1 MPYAATMIVGIGV
14 TMDNMLYIIAGL
26 VCIVLIA
33 VLVMRKNK
41 AQKPPAQSSIKADR
55 TATLPKHTA
64 IKGAATQANVNSDK
78 RFDHIEIAQ
87 RFMEQQRYDKAIETL
102 NRGLAE
108 KPNDSQL
115 TLKLLAVYAT
125 IDESDNFNKVYDS
138 IKTHGDAKSIA
149 QADDLKA
156 LLTEEQN
163 QAAERALPADN
174 NLDTGFESI
183 DSDLPANKIEN
194 NEPTIDPSLNEQAV
208 THNEYKNDL
217 AASSDSTLETSNDFN
232 DSQQDFVLSLDDLEQ
247 DIDEPAATS
256 AAPVIDLDIADAE
269 SLSMSTVSGTNENK
283 SNSELDFDFDLAEQD
298 NTASETN
305 ASLSKDDLNNAD
317 DEITL
322 DDEDFVLDLA
332 DLELDTSETNMSLN
346 DESMTDVSSLKDD
359 LALSLYSIDDNND
372 TPVETETLS
381 DETSAVID
389 DSLNDLEFDNFVLE
403 DHPSENNHVLE
414 SNSIDELSFADVDTT
429 DNQTN
434 ETVASSNAPT
444 TGRFDDNTLIDDSF
458 DFDSLASA
466 PTATTPVEVKNDYDV
481 SSDVNSTNMLDNATI
496 ETEVETTEDFS
507 SRFAADFDFVK
518 TLDSNQVTLDLA
530 SQYVQ
535 LGEYDSAKRLL
546 TEVINQ
552 GNSEQQSQAQALLD
566 RTA

>member
-1 MPYAATMIVGIGV
+1 
-14 TMDNMLYIIAGL
+14 MDYMLYIIAGL
-26 VCIVLIA
+26 VFIVLIA

-41 AQKPPAQSSIKADR
+41 AQKPTEQPSFKAEK
-55 TATLPKHTA
+55 ATPLSTTDVV
-64 IKGAATQANVNSDK
+64 KGATTQANTDNNEK
-78 RFDHIEIAQ
+78 FNHIEIAQ
-87 RFMEQQRYDKAIETL
+87 RFMEQQRYDKAIDTL
-102 NRGLAE
+102 KRGLAE

-138 IKTHGDAKSIA
+138 IKMYGDAQSIA

-174 NLDTGFESI
+174 NQDSGFESI
-183 DSDLPANKIEN
+183 DFDLPANKIEN
-194 NEPTIDPSLNEQAV
+194 NEPTINPSINEQA
-208 THNEYKNDL
+208 TNHNEYKSDL
-217 AASSDSTLETSNDFN
+217 TARSDNTLETSNDFN
-232 DSQQDFVLSLDDLEQ
+232 NSQQDFVLSLDDLEQ

-256 AAPVIDLDIADAE
+256 AAPVIELDIADEE
-269 SLSMSTVSGTNENK
+269 SLSTSTVIGANDNNSD
-283 SNSELDFDFDLAEQD
+283 SELDFDFDLAEQD

-305 ASLSKDDLNNAD
+305 ASLSKDNLNNA
-317 DEITL
+317 

-332 DLELDTSETNMSLN
+332 DLELDMSEANVSLN
-346 DESMTDVSSLKDD
+346 DESMTDVSSLEDD
-359 LALSLYSIDDNND
+359 LTLSLDIIDNNNG

-381 DETSAVID
+381 DETSAVIN

-403 DHPSENNHVLE
+403 DHPSENNRVLE
-414 SNSIDELSFADVDTT
+414 SNGIDELSFADVDAA
-429 DNQTN
+429 DDQTN
-434 ETVASSNAPT
+434 ETAASSAAPT

-466 PTATTPVEVKNDYDV
+466 PTATTPVDVVSEVESNVQSEFTADTD
-481 SSDVNSTNMLDNATI
+481 
-496 ETEVETTEDFS
+496 VETTENFS

>member
-1 MPYAATMIVGIGV
+1 
-14 TMDNMLYIIAGL
+14 MDYMLYIIAGL
-26 VCIVLIA
+26 VFIVLIA

-41 AQKPPAQSSIKADR
+41 AQKPTEQPSFEAEKATPLSTTDVV
-55 TATLPKHTA
+55 
-64 IKGAATQANVNSDK
+64 KGATTQANTDNNEK
-78 RFDHIEIAQ
+78 FNHIEIAQ
-87 RFMEQQRYDKAIETL
+87 RFMEQQRYDKAIDTL
-102 NRGLAE
+102 KRGLAE

-174 NLDTGFESI
+174 NQDAGFESI
-183 DSDLPANKIEN
+183 DFDLPANKIEN
-194 NEPTIDPSLNEQAV
+194 TDPIIDPSLNEQAV

-217 AASSDSTLETSNDFN
+217 AASSDSTLETSHDF
-232 DSQQDFVLSLDDLEQ
+232 DTSEQDFALSLDDLEQ

-256 AAPVIDLDIADAE
+256 AAPVIELDIADEE
-269 SLSMSTVSGTNENK
+269 SLSTSTVSGANDNN
-283 SNSELDFDFDLAEQD
+283 SDSELDFDFDLAEQD

-305 ASLSKDDLNNAD
+305 TSLSSDDLSDAHN
-317 DEITL
+317 EMTL

-332 DLELDTSETNMSLN
+332 DLELDTSETNVSLS
-346 DESMTDVSSLKDD
+346 DESMTDVSSLEDD
-359 LALSLYSIDDNND
+359 LTLSLDSIDDNNG
-372 TPVETETLS
+372 TPVEVQS
-381 DETSAVID
+381 SSNETSTVID
-389 DSLNDLEFDNFVLE
+389 ASLNDFDEFDNFVLE
-403 DHPSENNHVLE
+403 DHPSENNRVLE
-414 SNSIDELSFADVDTT
+414 SHGIDELSFTDVDTA

-434 ETVASSNAPT
+434 ETVASSAAPT
-444 TGRFDDNTLIDDSF
+444 TGRFDDNTLIDDDF
-458 DFDSLASA
+458 DFDSLPIA
-466 PTATTPVEVKNDYDV
+466 PTATTPVEVENDYDV
-481 SSDVNSTNMLDNATI
+481 SSDINSTDTLDNATI
-496 ETEVETTEDFS
+496 ETEVEATEDFS

>member
-1 MPYAATMIVGIGV
+1 
-14 TMDNMLYIIAGL
+14 MDNMLYIIAGL
-26 VCIVLIA
+26 VFIVLIA

-41 AQKPPAQSSIKADR
+41 AQKPTEQPSFKAGK
-55 TATLPKHTA
+55 ATRLSTTDVV
-64 IKGAATQANVNSDK
+64 KGATTQANTDNNEK
-78 RFDHIEIAQ
+78 FNHIEIAQ

-102 NRGLAE
+102 NRGLTE

-138 IKTHGDAKSIA
+138 IKMRGDAKSIA

-174 NLDTGFESI
+174 NQDSGFESI
-183 DSDLPANKIEN
+183 DFDLPANKIEN
-194 NEPTIDPSLNEQAV
+194 NEPTIDPSINEQAAN
-208 THNEYKNDL
+208 HNEYKSDL
-217 AASSDSTLETSNDFN
+217 TARSDSTLETSNDFN
-232 DSQQDFVLSLDDLEQ
+232 NSQQDFVLSLDDLEQ

-256 AAPVIDLDIADAE
+256 AAPVIELDIADVE
-269 SLSMSTVSGTNENK
+269 SLSTSTVSGTNDNK

-305 ASLSKDDLNNAD
+305 TSLSSDDLSDAHN
-317 DEITL
+317 EMTL

-332 DLELDTSETNMSLN
+332 DLELDTSETNVSHN
-346 DESMTDVSSLKDD
+346 DESMTDVSSLEDD
-359 LALSLYSIDDNND
+359 LALSLDSIDDNND

-381 DETSAVID
+381 NETSTVID
-389 DSLNDLEFDNFVLE
+389 ASLNDFDEFDNFVLE
-403 DHPSENNHVLE
+403 DHPSENNRVLE
-414 SNSIDELSFADVDTT
+414 SNGIDELSFADVDTA

-434 ETVASSNAPT
+434 ETAASSAAPT

-458 DFDSLASA
+458 DFDSLASD

-481 SSDVNSTNMLDNATI
+481 SSDINSTDMLDNATI
-496 ETEVETTEDFS
+496 EIEVEATEDFS

-546 TEVINQ
+546 TEVIKQ
-552 GNSEQQSQAQALLD
+552 GNNEQQSQAQALLD

>member
-1 MPYAATMIVGIGV
+1 
-14 TMDNMLYIIAGL
+14 MDNMLYIIAGL

-41 AQKPPAQSSIKADR
+41 AQKPTEQPSFKADKA
-55 TATLPKHTA
+55 ATLPKHTA
-64 IKGAATQANVNSDK
+64 VKGTNTQANVNSDK

-138 IKTHGDAKSIA
+138 IKMYGDAQSIA

-174 NLDTGFESI
+174 NQDAGFESI
-183 DSDLPANKIEN
+183 DFDLPANKIEN
-194 NEPTIDPSLNEQAV
+194 TDPIIDPSLNEQAA
-208 THNEYKNDL
+208 NRQEYKNDL
-217 AASSDSTLETSNDFN
+217 TASSDSALVNSNDFDN
-232 DSQQDFVLSLDDLEQ
+232 SAQDFDLSLDDLEQ

-256 AAPVIDLDIADAE
+256 AAPVIELDIADEE
-269 SLSMSTVSGTNENK
+269 SLSTSTVSGANDNN
-283 SNSELDFDFDLAEQD
+283 SDSELDFDFDLAEQD

-305 ASLSKDDLNNAD
+305 ASLSKDNLNNTD

-346 DESMTDVSSLKDD
+346 DESMTDVSSLEDD

-372 TPVETETLS
+372 TPVEVQSLS
-381 DETSAVID
+381 NETSTVID
-389 DSLNDLEFDNFVLE
+389 ASLNDFDEFDNFVLE
-403 DHPSENNHVLE
+403 DHTSENNRVLE
-414 SNSIDELSFADVDTT
+414 SNGIDEISFADVDTT
-429 DNQTN
+429 DLQTN
-434 ETVASSNAPT
+434 ATAASSNAPT
-444 TGRFDDNTLIDDSF
+444 TDRFDDNTLIDDDF
-458 DFDSLASA
+458 DFDSLSVV

-546 TEVINQ
+546 IEVINQ

>member
-1 MPYAATMIVGIGV
+1 
-14 TMDNMLYIIAGL
+14 MLYIIAGL
-26 VCIVLIA
+26 VFIVLIA

-41 AQKPPAQSSIKADR
+41 AQKPTEQPSFKAEK
-55 TATLPKHTA
+55 ATPLSTTDVV
-64 IKGAATQANVNSDK
+64 KGATTQANTDNNEK
-78 RFDHIEIAQ
+78 FNHIEIAQ
-87 RFMEQQRYDKAIETL
+87 RFMEQQRYDKAIDTL
-102 NRGLAE
+102 KRGLAE

-183 DSDLPANKIEN
+183 DFDLPANKIEN

-217 AASSDSTLETSNDFN
+217 AARSDSTLETSNDFN

-256 AAPVIDLDIADAE
+256 AAPVIELDISDAE

-305 ASLSKDDLNNAD
+305 ASLSKDDLNNTD

-466 PTATTPVEVKNDYDV
+466 PTATTPVEVKNDHDV

>member
-1 MPYAATMIVGIGV
+1 
-14 TMDNMLYIIAGL
+14 MLYIIAGL
-26 VCIVLIA
+26 VFIVLIA

-41 AQKPPAQSSIKADR
+41 AQKPPAQQSIKADKADKA
-55 TATLPKHTA
+55 ATLPKHTA
-64 IKGAATQANVNSDK
+64 VKGTNTQANVNSDK

-183 DSDLPANKIEN
+183 DFDLPANKIEN

-256 AAPVIDLDIADAE
+256 AAPVIDLDIADE
-269 SLSMSTVSGTNENK
+269 QSLSMSTVSGTNENK

-346 DESMTDVSSLKDD
+346 DESMTDVSSLEDD
-359 LALSLYSIDDNND
+359 LALSLDSIDDNND
-372 TPVETETLS
+372 TPVEVQSLS

-389 DSLNDLEFDNFVLE
+389 DSLNDFEFDNFVLE
-403 DHPSENNHVLE
+403 DHPSENNSALE
-414 SNSIDELSFADVDTT
+414 SNSIDELSFEDVDAA
-429 DNQTN
+429 DDQTN
-434 ETVASSNAPT
+434 ETVASSAAPT
-444 TGRFDDNTLIDDSF
+444 TGKFDDNTLIDDSF

-481 SSDVNSTNMLDNATI
+481 SSDVNSTDMLDNATI
-496 ETEVETTEDFS
+496 ETEVEATEDFS
-507 SRFAADFDFVK
+507 SRFAADFGFVK

>member
-1 MPYAATMIVGIGV
+1 
-14 TMDNMLYIIAGL
+14 MDYMLYIIAGL
-26 VCIVLIA
+26 VFIVLIA

-41 AQKPPAQSSIKADR
+41 AQKPTEQPSFKADKA
-55 TATLPKHTA
+55 ATLPKHTA
-64 IKGAATQANVNSDK
+64 VKGTNTQANVNSDK

-183 DSDLPANKIEN
+183 DFDLPANKIEN

-269 SLSMSTVSGTNENK
+269 SLSTSTVSGTNDNN
-283 SNSELDFDFDLAEQD
+283 SDSELDFDFDLVEQD

-305 ASLSKDDLNNAD
+305 ASLSKDNLNNTD

-359 LALSLYSIDDNND
+359 LALSLDIIDDNND

-381 DETSAVID
+381 NETSTVID
-389 DSLNDLEFDNFVLE
+389 ASLNDFDEFDNFVLE
-403 DHPSENNHVLE
+403 DHTSENNRVLE
-414 SNSIDELSFADVDTT
+414 SNGIDEISFEDVDTT
-429 DNQTN
+429 DLQTN
-434 ETVASSNAPT
+434 ATAASSNAPT
-444 TGRFDDNTLIDDSF
+444 TDRFDDNTLIDDDF
-458 DFDSLASA
+458 DFDSLSVV
-466 PTATTPVEVKNDYDV
+466 PTATTPVDV
-481 SSDVNSTNMLDNATI
+481 ASEI
-496 ETEVETTEDFS
+496 ENNVPSEFTADTEVETTEDFS

>member
-1 MPYAATMIVGIGV
+1 
-14 TMDNMLYIIAGL
+14 MDNMLYIIAGL

-41 AQKPPAQSSIKADR
+41 AQKPPAQQSIKADKADKA
-55 TATLPKHTA
+55 ATLPKHTA
-64 IKGAATQANVNSDK
+64 VKGTNTQANVNSDK

-115 TLKLLAVYAT
+115 ILKLLAVYAT

-174 NLDTGFESI
+174 NLVTGFESI

-232 DSQQDFVLSLDDLEQ
+232 DSQQDFVLNLDDLEQ
-247 DIDEPAATS
+247 DIEEPAATS
-256 AAPVIDLDIADAE
+256 AAPVIELDIADVE
-269 SLSMSTVSGTNENK
+269 SLSTSTVSGTNDNK

-305 ASLSKDDLNNAD
+305 TSLSSDYLSDAHN
-317 DEITL
+317 EMTL

-332 DLELDTSETNMSLN
+332 DLELDTSETNVSHN
-346 DESMTDVSSLKDD
+346 DESMTDVSSLEND
-359 LALSLYSIDDNND
+359 LALSLDSIDDNND

-381 DETSAVID
+381 NETSTVID
-389 DSLNDLEFDNFVLE
+389 ASLNDFDEFDNFVLE
-403 DHPSENNHVLE
+403 DHPSENNNALE
-414 SNSIDELSFADVDTT
+414 SNSIDEISFEDVDTT
-429 DNQTN
+429 DLQTN
-434 ETVASSNAPT
+434 ATAASSNAPT
-444 TGRFDDNTLIDDSF
+444 TDRFDDNTLIDDDF
-458 DFDSLASA
+458 DFESLSAA
-466 PTATTPVEVKNDYDV
+466 PTATTPIEVENDYDV
-481 SSDVNSTNMLDNATI
+481 SSDINSTDTLDNATI
-496 ETEVETTEDFS
+496 ETEIEATEDFS

-546 TEVINQ
+546 IEVINQ

>member
-1 MPYAATMIVGIGV
+1 
-14 TMDNMLYIIAGL
+14 MDNMLYIIAGL

-41 AQKPPAQSSIKADR
+41 VQKPPAQSSIKADR

-183 DSDLPANKIEN
+183 DFDLPANKIEN

-256 AAPVIDLDIADAE
+256 AAPVIDLDIADE
-269 SLSMSTVSGTNENK
+269 QSLSMSTVSGTNENK

-305 ASLSKDDLNNAD
+305 ASLSKDDLNNTD

-332 DLELDTSETNMSLN
+332 DLELDTSETNMILN

-359 LALSLYSIDDNND
+359 LALSLDSIDDNND

-429 DNQTN
+429 DLQTN
-434 ETVASSNAPT
+434 ATAASSNAPT
-444 TGRFDDNTLIDDSF
+444 TDRFDDNTLIDDDF
-458 DFDSLASA
+458 DFESLSAA
-466 PTATTPVEVKNDYDV
+466 PTATTPVEVENDYDV
-481 SSDVNSTNMLDNATI
+481 SSDINSTDTLDNATI
-496 ETEVETTEDFS
+496 ETEIEATEDFS

-546 TEVINQ
+546 IEVINQ

>member
-1 MPYAATMIVGIGV
+1 
-14 TMDNMLYIIAGL
+14 MDYMLYIIAGL
-26 VCIVLIA
+26 VFIVLIA

-41 AQKPPAQSSIKADR
+41 AQKPTEQPSFEAEKATPLSTTDVV
-55 TATLPKHTA
+55 
-64 IKGAATQANVNSDK
+64 KGATTQANTDNNEK
-78 RFDHIEIAQ
+78 FNHIEIAQ
-87 RFMEQQRYDKAIETL
+87 RFMEQQRYDKAIDTL
-102 NRGLAE
+102 KRGLAE

-183 DSDLPANKIEN
+183 DFDLPANKIEN

-217 AASSDSTLETSNDFN
+217 AANSDSTLETSNDFN

-256 AAPVIDLDIADAE
+256 AAPVIELDIADE
-269 SLSMSTVSGTNENK
+269 QSLSMSTVSGTNENK

-305 ASLSKDDLNNAD
+305 ASLSKDNLNNAD
-317 DEITL
+317 DEMTL

-332 DLELDTSETNMSLN
+332 DLELDMSEANVSLN
-346 DESMTDVSSLKDD
+346 DESMTDVSSLEDD
-359 LALSLYSIDDNND
+359 LTLSLDIIDDNND
-372 TPVETETLS
+372 IPVETETLS

-403 DHPSENNHVLE
+403 DHPSENNSALE
-414 SNSIDELSFADVDTT
+414 SNGFDELSFADVDAA
-429 DNQTN
+429 DDQTN
-434 ETVASSNAPT
+434 ETVASSAAPT

-466 PTATTPVEVKNDYDV
+466 PTATTPVDVVSEVESNVQSEFTADTD
-481 SSDVNSTNMLDNATI
+481 
-496 ETEVETTEDFS
+496 VETTEDFS

>member
-1 MPYAATMIVGIGV
+1 
-14 TMDNMLYIIAGL
+14 MDYMLYIIAGL

-41 AQKPPAQSSIKADR
+41 AQKPPAQQSIKADKA
-55 TATLPKHTA
+55 ATLPKHTA
-64 IKGAATQANVNSDK
+64 VKGTNTQANVNSDK

-125 IDESDNFNKVYDS
+125 IDESDNFNKIYDS

-183 DSDLPANKIEN
+183 DFDLPANKIEN

-217 AASSDSTLETSNDFN
+217 AARSDSTLVNSNDFDN
-232 DSQQDFVLSLDDLEQ
+232 SAQDFDLSLDDLEQ

-256 AAPVIDLDIADAE
+256 AAPVIELDISDAE
-269 SLSMSTVSGTNENK
+269 SLSTSTVSGANDNN
-283 SNSELDFDFDLAEQD
+283 SDSELDFDFDLAEQD

-305 ASLSKDDLNNAD
+305 ASLSKNDLNNAD

-332 DLELDTSETNMSLN
+332 DLELDTSETNVNLN
-346 DESMTDVSSLKDD
+346 DESVTDVSSLEDD
-359 LALSLYSIDDNND
+359 LTLSLYSIDDNND

-389 DSLNDLEFDNFVLE
+389 ASLNDFDEFDNFVLE
-403 DHPSENNHVLE
+403 DHPSENNRVLE
-414 SNSIDELSFADVDTT
+414 SNGIDEISFEDVDTT
-429 DNQTN
+429 DLQTN
-434 ETVASSNAPT
+434 ATAASSNAPT
-444 TGRFDDNTLIDDSF
+444 TDRFDDNTLIDDDF
-458 DFDSLASA
+458 DFDSLSVV
-466 PTATTPVEVKNDYDV
+466 PTATTPVDV
-481 SSDVNSTNMLDNATI
+481 ASEI
-496 ETEVETTEDFS
+496 ENNVPSEFTADTEVETTEDFS

>member
-1 MPYAATMIVGIGV
+1 
-14 TMDNMLYIIAGL
+14 MDYMLYIIAGL
-26 VCIVLIA
+26 VFIVLIA

-41 AQKPPAQSSIKADR
+41 AQKPPAQQSIKADKA
-55 TATLPKHTA
+55 ATLPKHTA
-64 IKGAATQANVNSDK
+64 VKGTNTQANVNSDK

-183 DSDLPANKIEN
+183 DFDLPANKIEN

-247 DIDEPAATS
+247 DIEEPAATS
-256 AAPVIDLDIADAE
+256 AAPVIELDISDAE
-269 SLSMSTVSGTNENK
+269 SLSTSTVSGTNENK

-359 LALSLYSIDDNND
+359 LALSLDSIDDNND

-414 SNSIDELSFADVDTT
+414 SNSIDEISFADVDTT
-429 DNQTN
+429 DLQTN

-444 TGRFDDNTLIDDSF
+444 TGRFDDNTLIDDDF

>member
-1 MPYAATMIVGIGV
+1 
-14 TMDNMLYIIAGL
+14 MLYIIAGL
-26 VCIVLIA
+26 VFIVLIA

-41 AQKPPAQSSIKADR
+41 AQKPTEQPSFKAEK
-55 TATLPKHTA
+55 ATPLSTTDVV
-64 IKGAATQANVNSDK
+64 KGATTQANTDNNEK
-78 RFDHIEIAQ
+78 FNHIEIAQ
-87 RFMEQQRYDKAIETL
+87 RFMEQQRYDKAIDTL
-102 NRGLAE
+102 KRGLAE

-183 DSDLPANKIEN
+183 DFDLPANKIEN

-217 AASSDSTLETSNDFN
+217 AARSDSTLETSNDFN
-232 DSQQDFVLSLDDLEQ
+232 DSQQDCVHSLDDLEQ

-256 AAPVIDLDIADAE
+256 AAPVIDLDIADE
-269 SLSMSTVSGTNENK
+269 QSLSTSTVSGTNDNN
-283 SNSELDFDFDLAEQD
+283 SDSELDFDFDLAEQD

-305 ASLSKDDLNNAD
+305 ASLSKDDLNNTD

>member
-1 MPYAATMIVGIGV
+1 
-14 TMDNMLYIIAGL
+14 MDYMLYIIAGL
-26 VCIVLIA
+26 VFIVLIA

-41 AQKPPAQSSIKADR
+41 AQKPTEQPSFKAEK
-55 TATLPKHTA
+55 ATPLSTTDVV
-64 IKGAATQANVNSDK
+64 KGATTQANTDNNEK
-78 RFDHIEIAQ
+78 FNHIEIAQ

-102 NRGLAE
+102 NRGLSE
-108 KPNDSQL
+108 RPNDSQL

-138 IKTHGDAKSIA
+138 IKMYGDAQSIA

-163 QAAERALPADN
+163 LAAERALPADN
-174 NLDTGFESI
+174 NQDSGFESI
-183 DSDLPANKIEN
+183 DFDLPANKIED
-194 NEPTIDPSLNEQAV
+194 NEPTIDPSINEQA
-208 THNEYKNDL
+208 TNHNEYKSDL
-217 AASSDSTLETSNDFN
+217 TARSDNTLETSNDFN
-232 DSQQDFVLSLDDLEQ
+232 NSQQDFVLSLDDLEQ

-256 AAPVIDLDIADAE
+256 AAPVIELDISDAE
-269 SLSMSTVSGTNENK
+269 SLSTSTVSGTNDNN
-283 SNSELDFDFDLAEQD
+283 SDSELDFDFDLAEQD

-305 ASLSKDDLNNAD
+305 ASLSKDDLNNTD

>member
-1 MPYAATMIVGIGV
+1 
-14 TMDNMLYIIAGL
+14 MDYMLYIIAGL
-26 VCIVLIA
+26 VFIVLIA

-41 AQKPPAQSSIKADR
+41 AQKPTEQPSFKAEK
-55 TATLPKHTA
+55 ATPLSTTDVV
-64 IKGAATQANVNSDK
+64 KGATTQANTDNNEK
-78 RFDHIEIAQ
+78 FNHIEIAQ
-87 RFMEQQRYDKAIETL
+87 RFMEQQRYDKAIDTL
-102 NRGLAE
+102 KRGLAE

-138 IKTHGDAKSIA
+138 IKMYGDAKSIA

-174 NLDTGFESI
+174 NQDSGFESI
-183 DSDLPANKIEN
+183 DFDLPANKIEN

-217 AASSDSTLETSNDFN
+217 AARSDSTLETSNDFN

-256 AAPVIDLDIADAE
+256 AAPVIDLDISDAE

-305 ASLSKDDLNNAD
+305 ASLSKDDLNNTD

>member
-1 MPYAATMIVGIGV
+1 
-14 TMDNMLYIIAGL
+14 MDYMLYIIAGL
-26 VCIVLIA
+26 VFIVLIA

-41 AQKPPAQSSIKADR
+41 AQKPTEQPSFKAEK
-55 TATLPKHTA
+55 ATPLSTTDVV
-64 IKGAATQANVNSDK
+64 KGATTQAHTDNNEK
-78 RFDHIEIAQ
+78 FNHIEIAQ

-125 IDESDNFNKVYDS
+125 IDESDNFSRVYDS
-138 IKTHGDAKSIA
+138 IKMYGDAKSIA

-174 NLDTGFESI
+174 NQDAGFESI
-183 DSDLPANKIEN
+183 DFDLPANKIEN
-194 NEPTIDPSLNEQAV
+194 NEPTIDPSLNKQAA
-208 THNEYKNDL
+208 NRQEYKNDL
-217 AASSDSTLETSNDFN
+217 TASSDSALVNSNDFDN
-232 DSQQDFVLSLDDLEQ
+232 SAQDFDLSLDDLEQ

-256 AAPVIDLDIADAE
+256 AAPVIELDIADEE
-269 SLSMSTVSGTNENK
+269 SLSTSTVSGANDNN
-283 SNSELDFDFDLAEQD
+283 SDSELDFDFDLAEQD

-305 ASLSKDDLNNAD
+305 ASLSKDNLNNTD

-389 DSLNDLEFDNFVLE
+389 DSLNDFDEFDNFVLE
-403 DHPSENNHVLE
+403 DHTSENNRVLE
-414 SNSIDELSFADVDTT
+414 SNGIDEISFADVDTT
-429 DNQTN
+429 DLQTN
-434 ETVASSNAPT
+434 ATAASSNAPT
-444 TGRFDDNTLIDDSF
+444 TDRFDDNTLIDDDF
-458 DFDSLASA
+458 DFDSLSVV
-466 PTATTPVEVKNDYDV
+466 PTATTPVDV
-481 SSDVNSTNMLDNATI
+481 ASEI
-496 ETEVETTEDFS
+496 ENNVPSEFTADTEVETTEDFS

>member
-1 MPYAATMIVGIGV
+1 
-14 TMDNMLYIIAGL
+14 MDYMLYIIAGL
-26 VCIVLIA
+26 VFIVLIA

-41 AQKPPAQSSIKADR
+41 AQKPTEQPSFKADKA
-55 TATLPKHTA
+55 ATLPKHTA
-64 IKGAATQANVNSDK
+64 VKGTNTQANVNSDK

-174 NLDTGFESI
+174 NQDAGFESI
-183 DSDLPANKIEN
+183 DFDLPANKIEN
-194 NEPTIDPSLNEQAV
+194 TDPIIDSSLNEQAA
-208 THNEYKNDL
+208 NRQEYKNDL
-217 AASSDSTLETSNDFN
+217 TASSDSALVNSNDFDN
-232 DSQQDFVLSLDDLEQ
+232 SAQDFDLSLDDLEQ

-256 AAPVIDLDIADAE
+256 AAPVIELDIADEE
-269 SLSMSTVSGTNENK
+269 SLSTSTVSGANDNN
-283 SNSELDFDFDLAEQD
+283 SDSELDFDFDLAEQD

-305 ASLSKDDLNNAD
+305 ASLSKDNLNNAD

-332 DLELDTSETNMSLN
+332 DLELDTSETNVNLN
-346 DESMTDVSSLKDD
+346 DEPMTDVSSLEDD
-359 LALSLYSIDDNND
+359 LTLSLYSIDDNND

-381 DETSAVID
+381 NETSTVID
-389 DSLNDLEFDNFVLE
+389 ASLNDFDEFDNFVLE
-403 DHPSENNHVLE
+403 DHTSENNRVLE
-414 SNSIDELSFADVDTT
+414 SNSIDELSFADVDAA
-429 DNQTN
+429 DDQTN

-444 TGRFDDNTLIDDSF
+444 TGRFDDNTLIDDDF

>member
-1 MPYAATMIVGIGV
+1 MIVGIGV

-125 IDESDNFNKVYDS
+125 IDESDNFSRVYDS
-138 IKTHGDAKSIA
+138 IKMYGDAQSIA

-174 NLDTGFESI
+174 NQDAGFESI
-183 DSDLPANKIEN
+183 DFDLPANKIEN
-194 NEPTIDPSLNEQAV
+194 NEPTIDPSINEQAA
-208 THNEYKNDL
+208 NRQEYKNDL
-217 AASSDSTLETSNDFN
+217 TARSDSTLETSNDFDN
-232 DSQQDFVLSLDDLEQ
+232 SAQDFDLSLDDLEQ

-256 AAPVIDLDIADAE
+256 AAPVIELDIADEE
-269 SLSMSTVSGTNENK
+269 SLSTSTVSGANDNN
-283 SNSELDFDFDLAEQD
+283 SDSELDFDFDLAEQD

-305 ASLSKDDLNNAD
+305 TSLSKNDLNNAD

-322 DDEDFVLDLA
+322 NDEDFVLDLA
-332 DLELDTSETNMSLN
+332 DLELDTSEANVNLN
-346 DESMTDVSSLKDD
+346 NESMTDVSSLEDD
-359 LALSLYSIDDNND
+359 FALSLDILDDNND
-372 TPVETETLS
+372 TPVEVQSSS
-381 DETSAVID
+381 DENSAVID
-389 DSLNDLEFDNFVLE
+389 DSLNDLDEFDNFVLE
-403 DHPSENNHVLE
+403 DHPSENNRVLE
-414 SNSIDELSFADVDTT
+414 SNVIDEISFEDVDTT
-429 DNQTN
+429 DLQTN
-434 ETVASSNAPT
+434 ATAASSNAPT
-444 TGRFDDNTLIDDSF
+444 TDRFDDNTLIDDDF
-458 DFDSLASA
+458 DFESLSAA
-466 PTATTPVEVKNDYDV
+466 PTATTPVEVENDYDV
-481 SSDVNSTNMLDNATI
+481 SSDINSTDTLDNATI
-496 ETEVETTEDFS
+496 ETEIEATEDFS

-546 TEVINQ
+546 IEVINQ

>member
-1 MPYAATMIVGIGV
+1 
-14 TMDNMLYIIAGL
+14 MDYMLYIIAGL
-26 VCIVLIA
+26 VFIVLIA

-41 AQKPPAQSSIKADR
+41 AQKPTEQPSFKAEK
-55 TATLPKHTA
+55 ATPLSTTDVV
-64 IKGAATQANVNSDK
+64 KGATTQANTDNNEK
-78 RFDHIEIAQ
+78 FNHIEIAQ
-87 RFMEQQRYDKAIETL
+87 RFMEQQRYDKAIDTL
-102 NRGLAE
+102 KRGLAE

-138 IKTHGDAKSIA
+138 IKMYGDAKSIA

-183 DSDLPANKIEN
+183 DFDLPANKIEN

-217 AASSDSTLETSNDFN
+217 AARSDSTLETSNDFN

-256 AAPVIDLDIADAE
+256 AAPVIDLDISDAE

-305 ASLSKDDLNNAD
+305 ASLSKDDLNNTD

>member
-1 MPYAATMIVGIGV
+1 
-14 TMDNMLYIIAGL
+14 MDNMLYIIAGL

-41 AQKPPAQSSIKADR
+41 AQKPPAQQSIKADKADKA
-55 TATLPKHTA
+55 ATLPKHTA
-64 IKGAATQANVNSDK
+64 VKGTNTQANVNSDK

-183 DSDLPANKIEN
+183 DFDLPANKIEN

-256 AAPVIDLDIADAE
+256 AAPVIDLDISDE
-269 SLSMSTVSGTNENK
+269 QSLSMSTVSGTNENK

-305 ASLSKDDLNNAD
+305 ASLSKDDLNNTD

-332 DLELDTSETNMSLN
+332 DLELDTSETNISLN
-346 DESMTDVSSLKDD
+346 DESMTDVSSLEDD
-359 LALSLYSIDDNND
+359 LALSLDSIDDNND

-429 DNQTN
+429 DLQTN
-434 ETVASSNAPT
+434 ATAASSNAPT

-496 ETEVETTEDFS
+496 ETEVEATEDFS

>member
-1 MPYAATMIVGIGV
+1 
-14 TMDNMLYIIAGL
+14 MDYMLYIIAGL
-26 VCIVLIA
+26 VFIVLIA

-41 AQKPPAQSSIKADR
+41 AQKPTEQPSFKAEK
-55 TATLPKHTA
+55 ATPLSTTDVV
-64 IKGAATQANVNSDK
+64 KGATTQANTDNNEK
-78 RFDHIEIAQ
+78 FNHIEIAQ
-87 RFMEQQRYDKAIETL
+87 RFMEQQRYDKAIDTL
-102 NRGLAE
+102 KRGLAE

-183 DSDLPANKIEN
+183 DFDLPANKIEN

-217 AASSDSTLETSNDFN
+217 AARSDSTLETSNDFN

-256 AAPVIDLDIADAE
+256 AAPVIELDISDAE
-269 SLSMSTVSGTNENK
+269 SLSTSTVSGTNDNN
-283 SNSELDFDFDLAEQD
+283 SDSELDFDFDLAEQD

-305 ASLSKDDLNNAD
+305 ASLSKDDLNNTD

-389 DSLNDLEFDNFVLE
+389 DSLNDFDEFDNFVLE

-414 SNSIDELSFADVDTT
+414 SNGIDEISFADVDTT

-434 ETVASSNAPT
+434 ETIASSNAPT
-444 TGRFDDNTLIDDSF
+444 TDRFDDNTLIDDSF

-466 PTATTPVEVKNDYDV
+466 PTATTPVDV
-481 SSDVNSTNMLDNATI
+481 ASEI
-496 ETEVETTEDFS
+496 ENNVPSEFTADTEVEATEDFS

>member
-1 MPYAATMIVGIGV
+1 
-14 TMDNMLYIIAGL
+14 MDYMLYIIAGL
-26 VCIVLIA
+26 VFIVLIA

-41 AQKPPAQSSIKADR
+41 AQKPPAQQSIKADKA
-55 TATLPKHTA
+55 ATLPKHTA
-64 IKGAATQANVNSDK
+64 VKGTNTQANVNSDK

-174 NLDTGFESI
+174 NQDAGFESI
-183 DSDLPANKIEN
+183 DFDLPANKIEN

-217 AASSDSTLETSNDFN
+217 AARSDSTLETSNDFN

-256 AAPVIDLDIADAE
+256 AAPVIELDISDAE
-269 SLSMSTVSGTNENK
+269 SLSTSTVSGTNDNN
-283 SNSELDFDFDLAEQD
+283 SDSELDFDFDLAEQD

-305 ASLSKDDLNNAD
+305 ASLSKDNLNNTD

-444 TGRFDDNTLIDDSF
+444 TDRFDDNTLIDDDF